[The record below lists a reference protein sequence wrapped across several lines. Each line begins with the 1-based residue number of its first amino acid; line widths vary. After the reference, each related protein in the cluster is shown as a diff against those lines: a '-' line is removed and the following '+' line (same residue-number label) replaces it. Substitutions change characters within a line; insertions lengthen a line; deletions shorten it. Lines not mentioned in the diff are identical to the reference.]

1 MKQKQRLRLFKMT
14 EIERNMLVKALYDIR
29 GSDGREA
36 SEVECLI
43 RKTAEAPDRRL
54 YLTEPD
60 YHWSMEALNVLRNAY
75 LSAGRCSDG
84 IDNVLLKIMKSKYR
98 RAPAR

>member
-60 YHWSMEALNVLRNAY
+60 YHWSMRPSTFCETPISQQDGAATG
-75 LSAGRCSDG
+75 STTCS
-84 IDNVLLKIMKSKYR
+84 
-98 RAPAR
+98 